1 VLSSLCITL
10 YTMCIMA
17 SKVITLRLP
26 EPLYKR
32 LQSHISESGS
42 TQTDAIVAAIATYF
56 GDNNQIPLAE
66 RVSKLEKRLEVLER

>member
-1 VLSSLCITL
+1 
-10 YTMCIMA
+10 MCIMA